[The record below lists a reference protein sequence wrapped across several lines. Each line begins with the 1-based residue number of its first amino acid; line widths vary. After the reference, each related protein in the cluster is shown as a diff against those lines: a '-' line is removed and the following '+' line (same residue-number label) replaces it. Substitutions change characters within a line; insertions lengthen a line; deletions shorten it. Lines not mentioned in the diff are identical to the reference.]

1 MLHFMRRFLTL
12 ALLILPLGACS
23 RELDQFSPQIVITRP
38 RSDITPNSSVII
50 EGYAW
55 DDKGISKLVLNEKT
69 DLLAKGDLAAQRG
82 RKIVRFKF
90 AAKELDGNAL
100 KYELRAVDNAR
111 NSSSRAITVVVDTK
125 KPAIEIQNIDS
136 QIDSIAISGVARDN
150 RKVQAILVNGEQ
162 VNTSKGAEVSFYS
175 VVRRTRARNIVIRAL
190 DGVGNEAI
198 RYLLVPAP
206 PPPPE
211 PVAKPADDA
220 PRTTTRRRNRRR
232 SRVRVTTPPAEVLPA
247 QPAEPSAPP
256 PVGHSSP

>member
-1 MLHFMRRFLTL
+1 MLGFVRRLLSL
-12 ALLILPLGACS
+12 ALVILPLGACS

-38 RSDITPNSSVII
+38 RSDITPNSSVVI

-55 DDKGISKLVLNEKT
+55 DDKGINKLVLNGKT
-69 DLLAKGDLAAQRG
+69 DLLAKGDMAAQRG
-82 RKIVRFKF
+82 RKVVRFKF

-111 NSSSRAITVVVDTK
+111 NSSSRAVTVVVDTK

-136 QIDSIAISGVARDN
+136 QIDSIVVSGVARDN
-150 RKVQAILVNGEQ
+150 RKVQAIFVNGEQ

-175 VVRRTRARNIVIRAL
+175 VVNRTRARNIVIRAL
-190 DGVGNEAI
+190 DGVGNEAL

-211 PVAKPADDA
+211 PVAKPAEDA
-220 PRTTTRRRNRRR
+220 PKTTTRRPRRR
-232 SRVRVTTPPAEVLPA
+232 RANVTTLPA
-247 QPAEPSAPP
+247 QVLPSVPEPSEPP